1 MQDRYLEPH
10 QARKHE
16 PTAYET
22 LFGDSL
28 ERAFTQGIHE
38 LPGLVDYLNTYGPPG
53 MDARPW
59 TEEILTKELARL
71 AN

>member
-16 PTAYET
+16 PTAYEN